1 MRMKRGSQ
9 TWLPEG
15 EAQDAIYF
23 FGKMIFK
30 REKIDSGPHLF

>member
-15 EAQDAIYF
+15 EVQDDIYF

-30 REKIDSGPHLF
+30 REKIGSGPHLF